1 MRLPYWIRA
10 VFKRV
15 RQSLNLIIGAVFAS
29 LSASIRIRLRESLPD
44 SAQACGLTPR
54 FLFDFLFCLFL
65 SPFYDFWIKGVK
77 PRLKAFLPSSDREQ
91 LFA

>member
-1 MRLPYWIRA
+1 M
-10 VFKRV
+10 
-15 RQSLNLIIGAVFAS
+15 IGAVFAS

-44 SAQACGLTPR
+44 FAQACGLIPR
-54 FLFDFLFCLFL
+54 FLFGFYFICFYYL
-65 SPFYDFWIKGVK
+65 FYDFWIKGVK